1 MENLSKVKG
10 VLCQR
15 DNQLEALVA
24 ADSLKWLGIDYHFTE
39 EIANVIDSL
48 YEDLSNVHKR
58 GDLFEVTL
66 SFRLLRQAGYYV
78 SSDILDCFVDE
89 KGEFRSSLSKDI
101 RGMMSLHDSSHLNTG
116 EDILYKANK
125 FSRDHLKIS
134 MKDLEPNLA
143 KLVEET
149 LKHPYHMS
157 LQSYKAKRH
166 LSYCQRSS
174 RMIGAIEEIA
184 KREINLN
191 QTLHQKEVKELMKW
205 WKDLGLAQQLTFAR
219 DQLLKWYVWSMTA
232 FQGPQNSKY
241 RIELTKV
248 IAFVYIIDDIF
259 DVIGSLDEL
268 RIFTEVIN
276 KWEDSVPDSLP
287 HYMRPLYMSLYNL
300 TNEIANMVEK
310 EHGFNPIGS
319 LKRSWVRL
327 CNAFMVEAK
336 WFSTNSVP
344 TTDEYLRNGAI
355 STGVPT
361 VFAHAFF
368 LLGHGI
374 TNETI
379 YLVESGDAALFSCP
393 ARILRLWDDLGSAK
407 DENQQGFDGSYL
419 DCYMKENP
427 HCSTYNARE
436 HVMQMISRTWEIL
449 NKECFSQRTFSPYL
463 VEVSLNTARMV
474 DVMYDYN
481 GEQKLPML
489 EEYMKLLLFGNTR

>member
-1 MENLSKVKG
+1 DLTYIKHMENLSKVKG

-15 DNQLEALVA
+15 DNQLETLVA

-48 YEDLSNVHKR
+48 YEDLSNVRKR

-78 SSDILDCFVDE
+78 SSDCFVDE

-191 QTLHQKEVKELMKW
+191 QTLHQKEVVE
-205 WKDLGLAQQLTFAR
+205 GFG
-219 DQLLKWYVWSMTA
+219 SSTA
-232 FQGPQNSKY
+232 INFRKRSIIEVVCVVHDSFPSPQNSKY

-276 KWEDSVPDSLP
+276 KWEDSVPDSLLITW
-287 HYMRPLYMSLYNL
+287 PLYMSLYNL

-319 LKRSWVRL
+319 LKRS
-327 CNAFMVEAK
+327 
-336 WFSTNSVP
+336 
-344 TTDEYLRNGAI
+344 
-355 STGVPT
+355 
-361 VFAHAFF
+361 
-368 LLGHGI
+368 
-374 TNETI
+374 
-379 YLVESGDAALFSCP
+379 
-393 ARILRLWDDLGSAK
+393 
-407 DENQQGFDGSYL
+407 
-419 DCYMKENP
+419 
-427 HCSTYNARE
+427 
-436 HVMQMISRTWEIL
+436 
-449 NKECFSQRTFSPYL
+449 
-463 VEVSLNTARMV
+463 
-474 DVMYDYN
+474 
-481 GEQKLPML
+481 
-489 EEYMKLLLFGNTR
+489 